1 MGLLLQIVLASMNMV
16 AGLLAV
22 TYYAL
27 YVAPTGVV
35 ASPVMLLQISIFTF
49 IFGIL
54 SFTIACL
61 AAMPLLNGRSAPME
75 NTRFVDYTPQIT
87 TREYVTQRRQTVVE
101 QALVGLACPDCGRM
115 VSRDDNFCD
124 VCGAQFK
131 EIPQPGGA
139 MWVEG
144 AGKA

>member
-22 TYYAL
+22 TYYTL
-27 YVAPTGVV
+27 YVARTGVV
-35 ASPVMLLQISIFTF
+35 TSPVMLLQISVFTF

-87 TREYVTQRRQTVVE
+87 TKEYVTQRRQTVVE

-115 VSRDDNFCD
+115 VSLDDNFCD
-124 VCGAQFK
+124 ICGAQFK
-131 EIPQPGGA
+131 EIPQPSAA
-139 MWVEG
+139 MQVEG
-144 AGKA
+144 TEKA